1 MATSGKENT
10 EMKEE
15 DERVV
20 LQCYLMEGKQYQE
33 ALNEY
38 QALCQQI
45 LMAFSIYSQHRSGQE
60 GPKDKQELENVA
72 GLIEKLEVARKKLQ
86 EKSSQKGIIDGGNGK
101 VIDELNEEK
110 QMLESRFAALQG
122 HYQKLLEAAKKQKQY
137 I

>member
-45 LMAFSIYSQHRSGQE
+45 LMAFSIYS
-60 GPKDKQELENVA
+60 
-72 GLIEKLEVARKKLQ
+72 
-86 EKSSQKGIIDGGNGK
+86 
-101 VIDELNEEK
+101 
-110 QMLESRFAALQG
+110 
-122 HYQKLLEAAKKQKQY
+122 
-137 I
+137 